1 MPQARALYQT
11 ACDGGSSVW
20 HHRFA
25 SEPHPTKGGTR
36 QLSSYRLSGDG
47 LGRAFRELG
56 SLGKEVDQAIAKQDN
71 VINVMMPEATAQF
84 MKSEQERYARIVKKA
99 DVKLSDRGYP

>member
-11 ACDGGSSVW
+11 A
-20 HHRFA
+20 
-25 SEPHPTKGGTR
+25 
-36 QLSSYRLSGDG
+36 GDG
-47 LGRAFRELG
+47 LGHAFRELG

-84 MKSEQERYARIVKKA
+84 MKTEQERYARIVKKA
-99 DVKLSDRGYP
+99 DVKSDRGYP